1 MKPIAQILA
10 TARSNNFIFDD
21 EEEEVTSIPNIS
33 YRMHE
38 FTVDSLAVVVDY
50 SNAGKQPHEIYDALV
65 NYTSLHN
72 PSLDSLRTAEL
83 IRKYFKHKLLMRRL
97 KSEHISDYMKEME
110 IALENAGSVR
120 SDRLPILVKLPVFYK
135 ESVETDSL
143 FKEHSS
149 LTNDRG
155 AYTSDEVWT
164 FVKEISKYS
173 KNEKSANFYFSNKNN
188 NLLKV
193 AVPFKDMGNS
203 AWNYISSKKE
213 IGIRSTLPKMRVRGY
228 DFCLYS
234 MTNSYELYEPR

>member
-10 TARSNNFIFDD
+10 TTHSNNFIFDD
-21 EEEEVTSIPNIS
+21 EEEATTSIPNIS
-33 YRMHE
+33 YRIHE

-110 IALENAGSVR
+110 ITLENAGSVR

-135 ESVETDSL
+135 ESIETDSL

-155 AYTSDEVWT
+155 AYTSDEAWT